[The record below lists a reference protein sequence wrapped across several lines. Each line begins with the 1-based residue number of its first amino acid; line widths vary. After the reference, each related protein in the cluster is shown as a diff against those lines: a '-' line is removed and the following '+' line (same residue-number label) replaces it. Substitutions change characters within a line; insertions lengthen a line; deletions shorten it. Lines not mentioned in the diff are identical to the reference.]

1 MYFFFFSFR
10 VRVPQYFSLY
20 LLRLIREDTELMKNI
35 QRYILILL
43 LLLSAVSVYSDSYA
57 FRGLSVSDGLSD
69 LLVNVIYK
77 DSDGYVWLGTGSS
90 LERFDG
96 VHIKHYQIAGTNE
109 KLKRINA
116 ITGTSD
122 GQIWM
127 GNGMGLW
134 RLDKGQDTLVRI
146 VPEKLDC
153 QVYSLLVENNT
164 LYIGTEKGVFI
175 HQAGKLE
182 QVLLDKNAFSAANT
196 VTGLCE
202 GENDLL
208 WMATGN
214 GLYSLSISDRKIT
227 AYHNIKGD
235 KHICAFNYIARIG
248 TTLYLGTM
256 EQGIISFDVRTS
268 QFSHFV
274 DVGCNVISSLS
285 GDGKNTLYV
294 GTDGNGV
301 HFIATDRKEII
312 RSFRHETGNDEGGL
326 RSNSVYSLLVDREGI
341 IWVGFYQ
348 YGLDYTLYQNDLFST
363 YSFPPFFDSKDVPIR
378 SIAIREHEKLIGSR
392 DGLFY
397 IDEQKRRFKS
407 FKTPQMRSSMVFCTR
422 FYQGEYYI
430 GTYGG
435 GMYILN
441 PATLDLRDFAPDEP
455 LPFQKG
461 HIFCITEDTN
471 GQLWI
476 GTSAGVYCYK
486 DGKQVAY
493 YNSGNSKLPE
503 GNVYEIH
510 FDSTGKGW
518 VCTENGMCIWDPSSS
533 KLRTDIF
540 PEGFIHKE
548 KIRVVYEDSKHTLY
562 FFPDKGAL
570 FMSDLSLNS
579 FHYLQPGTPLEGRD
593 GLFIIE
599 DKENWLWMGTSN
611 GLFRYD
617 KKDNFVPYNFV
628 DGIPSSTFTLCPPV
642 YDEAGGIWFGNTR
655 GLLYLDVT
663 RMKRENKRFYPVKIT
678 DVYVNGK
685 PSVYSITKLSDN
697 TSEISL
703 EASQKNITFCFSDF
717 SYTSP
722 SYMSYE
728 YQLDGEDD
736 NWIAMTGTSDV
747 TYYNLS
753 SGTYTF
759 RVRLMGQPE
768 SESRLTVKIASSFE
782 VWAGVGVAFILLLG
796 GLGWYFRQ
804 RFRSVDRVESK
815 IPVAEVPVE
824 MLETENPVGER
835 PTTEEKYKTIKVSTE
850 ECKHLVEQLEI
861 LMNEKKSYT
870 NPDLKVA
877 DLAGILHTTAHTLS
891 YLFNQYLNCS
901 YYDYINDY
909 RIAEFKRLV
918 EKDEYAK
925 YTLSALAELCGFS
938 SRASF
943 FRSFKKATGITP
955 NEYVRNIGKNNE

>member
-1 MYFFFFSFR
+1 
-10 VRVPQYFSLY
+10 
-20 LLRLIREDTELMKNI
+20 MKNI

-43 LLLSAVSVYSDSYA
+43 LLLSTASVYSDSYA
-57 FRGLSVSDGLSD
+57 FRGLSVADGLSD

-77 DSDGYVWLGTGSS
+77 DADGYVWLGTGSS

-96 VHIKHYQIAGTNE
+96 VHIKHYTISGTNE

-116 ITGTSD
+116 ITGMSD

-134 RLDKGQDTLVRI
+134 RLDKGQDTLVHI
-146 VPEKLDC
+146 VPEKIDC
-153 QVYSLLVENNT
+153 QVHSLLEDNGV
-164 LYIGTEKGVFI
+164 LYVGTEKGLFI
-175 HQAGKLE
+175 HKAGKLE
-182 QVLLDKNAFSAANT
+182 QVLLDKNTFSATNT
-196 VTGLCE
+196 VMGLCKGE
-202 GENDLL
+202 GDLL
-208 WMATGN
+208 WMTTGN
-214 GLYSLSISDRKIT
+214 GLYSLSISDRKVT
-227 AYHNIKGD
+227 TYHNIKGD
-235 KHICAFNYIARIG
+235 KHVCAFNHIVRIG
-248 TTLYLGTM
+248 VTLYLATM
-256 EQGIISFDVRTS
+256 EQGIISFDTRTS

-285 GDGKNTLYV
+285 GDGKNILYV
-294 GTDGNGV
+294 GTDGNGI

-312 RSFRHETGNDEGGL
+312 RSFRHETGSDEGL
-326 RSNSVYSLLVDREGI
+326 RSNSVYSLLVDREGM

-378 SIAIREHEKLIGSR
+378 SVTIRESEKLIGSR

-397 IDEQKRRFKS
+397 IDEHKRRFKS

-422 FYQGEYYI
+422 FYQGEYYV

-441 PATLDLRDFAPDEP
+441 PVTLALRDFAPDEP

-461 HIFCITEDTN
+461 HIFCITENIN

-486 DGKQVAY
+486 DGKQIAH

-548 KIRVVYEDSKHTLY
+548 KIRVIYEDSKHTLY

-570 FMSDLSLNS
+570 FISDLSLNS
-579 FHYLQPGTPLEGRD
+579 FHHLQPGTPLEGKD

-628 DGIPSSTFTLCPPV
+628 DGISSSVFTLCPPV

-663 RMKRENKRFYPVKIT
+663 RMKRDNKCFYPVRIT

-685 PSVYSITKLSDN
+685 PSVFPITKLSDGEQ
-697 TSEISL
+697 EISL

-722 SYMSYE
+722 GYMSYE

-759 RVRLMGQPE
+759 RVRLMGQPD
-768 SESRLTVKIASSFE
+768 SESRLTVRIASSFG
-782 VWAGVGVAFILLLG
+782 VWSGVGIACVLILSG
-796 GLGWYFRQ
+796 GVWYFVR
-804 RFRSVDRVESK
+804 RRKSYHNSESV
-815 IPVAEVPVE
+815 IPVVEAPVE
-824 MLETENPVGER
+824 ILEVEKPVA
-835 PTTEEKYKTIKVSTE
+835 EEKYKTIKVSAE
-850 ECKHLVEQLEI
+850 ECKLLIEKLEM
-861 LMNEKKSYT
+861 LMSEKKSYT

-877 DLAGILHTTAHTLS
+877 DLAAMLHTTPHTLS
-891 YLFNQYLNCS
+891 YLFNQYLNRN
-901 YYDYINDY
+901 YYDYVNDY

-918 EKDEYAK
+918 EKDEDAK

-955 NEYVRNIGKNNE
+955 NEYVRHIGKNNE

>member
-1 MYFFFFSFR
+1 
-10 VRVPQYFSLY
+10 
-20 LLRLIREDTELMKNI
+20 MKNI
-35 QRYILILL
+35 QRYILVLILL
-43 LLLSAVSVYSDSYA
+43 FINTLAYSDSYT

-77 DSDGYVWLGTGSS
+77 DADGYVWLGTGSS

-96 VHIKHYQIAGTNE
+96 VHIKHYQIPGTNE
-109 KLKRINA
+109 KLKRVNA
-116 ITGTSD
+116 ITAMSD
-122 GQIWM
+122 GQIWI

-134 RLDKGQDTLVRI
+134 RLAKGQDTLVRI
-146 VPEKLDC
+146 VPEKIDC
-153 QVYSLLVENNT
+153 QVYSLLEEDGA
-164 LYIGTEKGVFI
+164 LYIGSEKGLYI
-175 HQAGKLE
+175 HKEGKLE
-182 QVLLDKNAFSAANT
+182 QILLDNNAFSVANT
-196 VTGLCE
+196 ITGVCK

-208 WMATGN
+208 WLVTAN
-214 GLYSLSISDRKIT
+214 GLYSLHLPDRKIT
-227 AYHNIKGD
+227 SYHNVIDD
-235 KHICAFNYIARIG
+235 KHICAFNHIARIG

-256 EQGIISFDVRTS
+256 EQGIISFDIRTS
-268 QFSHFV
+268 QFSHYV
-274 DVGCNVISSLS
+274 NVGCNVISSLS
-285 GDGKNTLYV
+285 TDGKNMLYV
-294 GTDGNGV
+294 GTDGNGI
-301 HFIATDRKEII
+301 HFIATDQKKIV
-312 RSFRHETGNDEGGL
+312 RSFRHETGSDDGL
-326 RSNSVYSLLVDREGI
+326 RSNSVYSLLVDREGV

-348 YGLDYTLYQNDLFST
+348 YGLDYTLYQNELFST
-363 YSFPPFFDSKDVPIR
+363 YTFPPFFDSKDVPIR
-378 SIAIREHEKLIGSR
+378 SISIRKHEKVIGSR

-397 IDEQKRRFKS
+397 IDEQNRRFKS

-422 FYQGEYYI
+422 FYQDEYYI

-441 PATLDLRDFAPDEP
+441 PITLILRDFAPDKSV
-455 LPFQKG
+455 PFQKG
-461 HIFCITEDTN
+461 HVFCIAEDAN

-486 DGKQVAY
+486 DGKQIAY
-493 YNSGNSKLPE
+493 YDSANSKLPE

-548 KIRVVYEDSKHTLY
+548 KIRVIYEDSRRTLY
-562 FFPDKGAL
+562 FFPDKGSL
-570 FMSDLSLNS
+570 FISDLSLSS

-599 DKENWLWMGTSN
+599 DKENCLWMGTSN

-617 KKDNFVPYNFV
+617 KKDHFVPYNFV

-642 YDEAGGIWFGNTR
+642 YDEAGGLWLGNTK
-655 GLLYLDVT
+655 GLLYLDAS
-663 RMKRENKRFYPVKIT
+663 RMKRENKSFYPMMIT

-685 PSVYSITKLSDN
+685 PSVYPITRLSDN
-697 TSEISL
+697 QSEISL
-703 EASQKNITFCFSDF
+703 ESSQKNITFCFSDF

-728 YQLDGEDD
+728 YQLEGEDT
-736 NWIAMTGTSDV
+736 NWIAMTGNSDV

-759 RVRLMGQPE
+759 KVRLMGKPGTETQLKV
-768 SESRLTVKIASSFE
+768 RIASSFE
-782 VWAGVGVAFILLLG
+782 VWAGVGIVIILVAG
-796 GLGWYFRQ
+796 GIFYFMRRRKSSASEKQ
-804 RFRSVDRVESK
+804 PITIHS
-815 IPVAEVPVE
+815 AEVLEADKPVPPPAV
-824 MLETENPVGER
+824 TPVV
-835 PTTEEKYKTIKVSTE
+835 EEKYKTIKVSTN
-850 ECKHLVEQLEI
+850 ECNHLVEQLEF
-861 LMNEKKSYT
+861 LMKEKKSYT
-870 NPDLKVA
+870 NPDLKIA
-877 DLAGILHTTAHTLS
+877 DLATMLHTTAHTLS
-891 YLFNQYLNCS
+891 YLFNQHLNRN
-901 YYDYINDY
+901 YYDYVNDY
-909 RIAEFKRLV
+909 RISEFKRLV

-955 NEYVRNIGKNNE
+955 NEYVRNMGKSNE